1 MKGLLL
7 KDFYT
12 LTKQMKIF
20 LIIIVIWS
28 FIPGFSTSSFAI
40 IYAAMLPIT
49 ALAYDERS
57 KWNALAAMMP
67 YTAENLV
74 LSKFVLGYI
83 LVGCTSLLSIL
94 AQIIIAFFRKSSL
107 EPDNYI
113 SFILVISIALI
124 IQAINL
130 PAMFKLGVEKG
141 RYIFYLL
148 VAIFIIGG
156 TTLGDRLVD
165 ILENFTANQGLL
177 IFNFIVATLIINVI
191 SILISIKIYK
201 SKVN

>member
-12 LTKQMKIF
+12 LTKQMKVF
-20 LIIIVIWS
+20 LIIIVVWS

-57 KWNALAAMMP
+57 KWNSLAAMMP
-67 YTAENLV
+67 YTAESLV
-74 LSKFVLGYI
+74 FSKYFLGYI

-94 AQIIIAFFRKSSL
+94 AQIIIAFFKKSPL
-107 EPDNYI
+107 EPD
-113 SFILVISIALI
+113 SFMSIIFVISVALI
-124 IQAINL
+124 IQALNL

-141 RYIFYLL
+141 RYVFFIL

-156 TTLGDRLVD
+156 TTLGDKLVY
-165 ILENFTANQGLL
+165 ILDNLTINQGFL
-177 IFNFIVATLIINVI
+177 IINAIVATLTINVI
-191 SILISIKIYK
+191 SILISIKIYR